1 MLLALQQL
9 EEAVNTAQPVT
20 RTPYILYARS
30 VSATHEAAMRVCTR
44 SRRMPTLG
52 RWTAIRVLTTLKRHG
67 GSELLLRK
75 TDQRPIP
82 PAIIS

>member
-1 MLLALQQL
+1 
-9 EEAVNTAQPVT
+9 
-20 RTPYILYARS
+20 
-30 VSATHEAAMRVCTR
+30 
-44 SRRMPTLG
+44 MPTLG